1 MQLLLIKISATH
13 ANPEYALLG
22 NKQAEDRFT
31 PSTWDKIGSLTKGRK
46 VVLLLPNSE
55 VVLTTANVPSKNKK
69 QLHQAIPY
77 ALEDTLAEDI
87 EKLHFVIQQPT
98 ALAESHVAIINRDR
112 LDVFIDLLRKNGVT
126 LHYVLPQLLAQPF
139 QEKGWSIFQQSYLHE
154 QQQAADINVNQLV
167 TVRLGKYE
175 GFTCDRNLLP
185 IFLTEQ
191 LEKSSP
197 ESISSNI
204 DASDL
209 PEGLQALSIVKADP
223 AIVQY
228 DSVEKSLPLNL
239 LTGFIS
245 HKKESN
251 INWKVWRAPMVLASL
266 VTATVLGILGWQNSQ
281 LQQEQKQL
289 KQSIEKVF
297 TTTFPKSRIVDAPQ
311 QMSSELTQLKKTSI
325 EIVDSPLPLISNIA
339 PLLKRYKDLKLK
351 EIRYQENELQMVMQS
366 PNLTRIEAF
375 KKEAATKSKLKVSV
389 KSSTTTANKVEA
401 VLTIAP
407 LDAASIKESSSE
419 AQS

>member
-1 MQLLLIKISATH
+1 
-13 ANPEYALLG
+13 
-22 NKQAEDRFT
+22 
-31 PSTWDKIGSLTKGRK
+31 
-46 VVLLLPNSE
+46 
-55 VVLTTANVPSKNKK
+55 
-69 QLHQAIPY
+69 
-77 ALEDTLAEDI
+77 
-87 EKLHFVIQQPT
+87 
-98 ALAESHVAIINRDR
+98 
-112 LDVFIDLLRKNGVT
+112 
-126 LHYVLPQLLAQPF
+126 
-139 QEKGWSIFQQSYLHE
+139 
-154 QQQAADINVNQLV
+154 
-167 TVRLGKYE
+167 
-175 GFTCDRNLLP
+175 
-185 IFLTEQ
+185 
-191 LEKSSP
+191 
-197 ESISSNI
+197 
-204 DASDL
+204 
-209 PEGLQALSIVKADP
+209 
-223 AIVQY
+223 
-228 DSVEKSLPLNL
+228 
-239 LTGFIS
+239 
-245 HKKESN
+245 
-251 INWKVWRAPMVLASL
+251 MVLASL

-311 QMSSELTQLKKTSI
+311 QMSSELTQLKKTSV

-339 PLLKRYKDLKLK
+339 PLLKHYKDLKLK